1 MHSST
6 AASFLAEGRLA
17 VLECREGTPVRHLMV
32 KLEIVAFAPLVIRPK
47 NGLLTPEMMTQMV
60 DSNPM
65 LKTLVDSNPQMKML
79 LSNPQL
85 MKQMVSS
92 LSQST
97 PLPT

>member
-1 MHSST
+1 MDP
-6 AASFLAEGRLA
+6 AAMAG
-17 VLECREGTPVRHLMV
+17 MMDM
-32 KLEIVAFAPLVIRPK
+32 
-47 NGLLTPEMMTQMV
+47 LTPEMMTQMV